1 MQQIDEDPSTLN
13 GGRQPE
19 ASRAGAQVKQMTARR
34 G

>member
-19 ASRAGAQVKQMTARR
+19 ASRAGAQVKMTARR